1 MDTGNARGSNGAVGG
16 AGPGKYKSIAV
27 GLPNTSDPNYTSN
40 NDDLKSTSLESNDD
54 HIVNLQ
60 GNFYDVACRYDDGR
74 NSSSDSDSRN
84 NVIGIGELTEPLNSE
99 LELCWSCLIPLSGNF
114 DHGYTFLYSTHTHP
128 LLNFAVCSTCVERA
142 TAVESDVI
150 DLEIGNNSD
159 SNENSAAEALT
170 TTRSAPEMNA
180 CSWCGLEDDEL
191 GENDDMDEIPK
202 SDLILCEKCPRAFCV
217 RCAIL
222 SFGGDQTAWETVRH
236 EILESDKEWV
246 CCHCHPT
253 HFLEQL
259 QAAHEIMAAAGDTFP
274 NSSTMNDNDD
284 SNHENSE
291 VGDLEGID
299 HDESVEKLLQE
310 LDYAEHCLADATHR
324 MDEATVEQERERIE
338 LELIENGTSLDELE
352 SSVQAEVD
360 GYMKRWML
368 HFDRFSDTVSRLQDE
383 LDSKEVGVMEW
394 YYKCRDRNNGVE
406 IRRVDD
412 VDDVLAPKWKI
423 AADLANGECV
433 SPFSHGYQPGGSHS
447 HIHPNIRQGDA
458 MKRKGIA
465 RASSVVH
472 PVTNREICAC

>member
-1 MDTGNARGSNGAVGG
+1 MDIGNGRGGNGAVGG
-16 AGPGKYKSIAV
+16 AGPGKCKSIAA
-27 GLPNTSDPNYTSN
+27 GLPNTSDPNTTSN
-40 NDDLKSTSLESNDD
+40 NNDLKSTSLESNDD
-54 HIVNLQ
+54 HISDLR
-60 GNFYDVACRYDDGR
+60 GDSYDVASGYDDGR
-74 NSSSDSDSRN
+74 DSSSDIDSRN
-84 NVIGIGELTEPLNSE
+84 NVIGIGELTEPLNSD
-99 LELCWSCLIPLSGNF
+99 LELCWSCLIPLSSIF
-114 DHGYTFLYSTHTHP
+114 DHGNTFLYSTHTHP

-150 DLEIGNNSD
+150 DLEHGNNND
-159 SNENSAAEALT
+159 SNENGAAAAAALT
-170 TTRSAPEMNA
+170 TTRGAPEMNA

-222 SFGGDQTAWETVRH
+222 SLGGDQTAWQTVRH

-259 QAAHEIMAAAGDTFP
+259 QAAHEIIA
-274 NSSTMNDNDD
+274 TMNDNDD
-284 SNHENSE
+284 VNHENTE
-291 VGDLEGID
+291 IGDLKGID
-299 HDESVEKLLQE
+299 HDESVEKFIQE
-310 LDYAEHCLADATHR
+310 LDYAEYCLAEATHR

-338 LELIENGTSLDELE
+338 FELIENGTSLDELE

-383 LDSKEVGVMEW
+383 LDSKEVGVMEL

-406 IRRVDD
+406 IHRVDD
-412 VDDVLAPKWKI
+412 LDEISAPKWKI
-423 AADLANGECV
+423 AADLANGEYV
-433 SPFSHGYQPGGSHS
+433 SPFSHGYQPGGV
-447 HIHPNIRQGDA
+447 ILI
-458 MKRKGIA
+458 
-465 RASSVVH
+465 
-472 PVTNREICAC
+472 VTQTNDRET